1 MEVVM
6 KEYTATTLER
16 ARHVLKKFPLSSG
29 AKMAI
34 GRDLEYGYT
43 WAALNQNKRA
53 LTAELP
59 PRKPGVFTV
68 FSLEG
73 HTLNLTGKALKQMI
87 ENART
92 RHRNTQARINAHA
105 TRSTY
110 FTKNDPRKIAHDTAR
125 AKRTQRDYEAGIRN
139 TFRVAGWGD
148 MEFTFFNESDY
159 RTDRR
164 RGDVAETPDDTAPVA
179 DGKQTATGS
188 AIRNTGAGATGA
200 IDSGLSETERSG
212 PILQPRNENVVWVA
226 DGRDGDHR
234 KRIVVRAG
242 QADLTGEL

>member
-1 MEVVM
+1 MEVAM
-6 KEYTATTLER
+6 EEYTATTLER
-16 ARHVLKKFPLSSG
+16 ARHVLKKFPLSDG

-34 GRDLEYGYT
+34 GKDLEYGYT
-43 WAALNQNKRA
+43 WAALEQNKRA

-92 RHRNTQARINAHA
+92 RHRNTQARINAFA

-110 FTKNDPRKIAHDTAR
+110 FTKNDPGKIAHDTAR
-125 AKRTQRDYEAGIRN
+125 AERTQRDYEAGIRN
-139 TFRVAGWGD
+139 TFKVAGWGD

-159 RTDRR
+159 RTNRR

-179 DGKQTATGS
+179 YGKQTATGS
-188 AIRNTGAGATGA
+188 AISDQRAGATGT
-200 IDSGLSETERSG
+200 IDSGLSAAQGCG
-212 PILQPRNENVVWVA
+212 PELQPRNQNVVWVA
-226 DGRDGDHR
+226 DGRDGDRR